1 MSHFNFKSLAF
12 YGGAIALVVVLFEV
26 VTRYGETNLKA
37 PAAIEGRY
45 PILFAQKPDCLK
57 SNPLVLTIQQSG
69 SYLNASLSPN
79 TNGKEAT
86 PAKQRPTLSGRLSN
100 QQVSIS
106 GASKAKICNNAV
118 PQAGTTA
125 PQDNHPSQVN
135 IQGRFEGKNL
145 EGKMNVSSIP
155 GEIGFTAQREPRA
168 QSSEK

>member
-37 PAAIEGRY
+37 PTAIEGRY
-45 PILFAQKPDCLK
+45 PLLFAQPDCLK

-69 SYLNASLSPN
+69 SYLNASLSAKN

-86 PAKQRPTLSGRLSN
+86 PAKERPTLSGRLSN
-100 QQVSIS
+100 QGLSIS
-106 GASKAKICNNAV
+106 GDSKAKICNNAV
-118 PQAGTTA
+118 SQAGTT

-135 IQGRFEGKNL
+135 IQGRVEGKNL
-145 EGKMNVSSIP
+145 EGKMTVSSIP
-155 GEIGFTAQREPRA
+155 GEIGFTAQREPRV
-168 QSSEK
+168 QSAEK